1 MKKLRKQIISFLL
14 AITLVLSLT
23 NVIAPIMSKAAD
35 PIVLE
40 DGVYEFK
47 AVKEGDDILYPVD
60 SAYSMFKV
68 WYAKLTVSDGNMTAD
83 IAMTSSSFKLFMGDV
98 DAATEANN
106 NNSEDIINYEVDAEF
121 APQDVRDLA
130 AGKDKELK
138 YVFKNI
144 PVAALDT
151 PVLMTSIGSNGSKI
165 KDSSLTFSSEKILK
179 DGAPVD
185 FNNQD
190 KEDKNNEKDNNKE
203 DNKTV
208 IADGKYTI
216 EVDTGADMF
225 KVVYAEIEVKNGKM
239 VADIA
244 LSGQGYDYLHM
255 GTGSDVTEAGK
266 IGYTVKKVPVD
277 GKMVEKYVYSG
288 IPVSALDEAIAI
300 TSHSEA
306 RDKWYDRT
314 LTFKSNTLKKIAA
327 LPLTVTAKD
336 EVKTTISASE
346 LANADGAVANIALKT
361 GTVSFDE
368 AALKAFIASA
378 VGDVTLE
385 MKDVSSSDNYKNA
398 GYDMVISLSLVDST
412 GKALFKEGTNGE
424 ATITVPYTK
433 EVETGKTVNV
443 YYITATGKEAV
454 DATYDATNKTVT
466 FTLKHFSDY
475 AITQEIVKSAT
486 SEDTAKDEA
495 KVSPK
500 TGDTNQVAFYLVL
513 LATCAGTM
521 LIRKKISIKE

>member
-1 MKKLRKQIISFLL
+1 MKKFKKQIISCLL
-14 AITLVLSLT
+14 AITMVLSLT

-35 PIVLE
+35 PVVLE
-40 DGVYEFK
+40 
-47 AVKEGDDILYPVD
+47 
-60 SAYSMFKV
+60 
-68 WYAKLTVSDGNMTAD
+68 
-83 IAMTSSSFKLFMGDV
+83 
-98 DAATEANN
+98 
-106 NNSEDIINYEVDAEF
+106 
-121 APQDVRDLA
+121 
-130 AGKDKELK
+130 
-138 YVFKNI
+138 
-144 PVAALDT
+144 
-151 PVLMTSIGSNGSKI
+151 
-165 KDSSLTFSSEKILK
+165 
-179 DGAPVD
+179 
-185 FNNQD
+185 
-190 KEDKNNEKDNNKE
+190 
-203 DNKTV
+203 
-208 IADGKYTI
+208 DGKYTI
-216 EVDTGADMF
+216 EVDTVDKMF

-255 GTGSDVTEAGK
+255 GTKLNVTEAGK

-300 TSHSEA
+300 TSHSKKY
-306 RDKWYDRT
+306 DDWYNRN

-361 GTVSFDE
+361 GAVSFDE

-385 MKDVSSSDNYKNA
+385 MKDVSDSDNYKNA

-433 EVETGKTVNV
+433 EVETGKTVKV

-475 AITQEIVKSAT
+475 AITQETVNNTSSEETVEAAT
-486 SEDTAKDEA
+486 SEDTTKEEA

-500 TGDTNQVAFYLVL
+500 TGDSNLSVVYLAL
-513 LATCAGTM
+513 MATCVGTM